1 VPGAE
6 ADDESE
12 FEESEVELPESNAPA
27 TLPEDRLCA
36 SNNALRLSDEIWAL
50 LNPETVDWA
59 DDAAELSPASEKDP
73 KKSVACDDDPGWGE
87 VSDWMAS
94 SAAEAAPMAGSM
106 AETPNRRRLD
116 TAPFDQQA
124 PCHGKK
130 INKMIAFVIGER
142 RLQSAIGAA

>member
-1 VPGAE
+1 MPDAE

-12 FEESEVELPESNAPA
+12 LDESEVELLESSAPA
-27 TLPEDRLCA
+27 ALPDDRLCA
-36 SNNALRLSDEIWAL
+36 SKSALRLSDEIWAL

-73 KKSVACDDDPGWGE
+73 KKSVDCDDDPGWGE

-106 AETPNRRRLD
+106 AELRI
-116 TAPFDQQA
+116 
-124 PCHGKK
+124 GK
-130 INKMIAFVIGER
+130 
-142 RLQSAIGAA
+142 L